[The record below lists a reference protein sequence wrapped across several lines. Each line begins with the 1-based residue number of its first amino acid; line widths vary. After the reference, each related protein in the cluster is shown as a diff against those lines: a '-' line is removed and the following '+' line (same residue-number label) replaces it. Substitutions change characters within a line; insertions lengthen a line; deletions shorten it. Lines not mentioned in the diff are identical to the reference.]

1 MSKSLINIK
10 NISKSYGEKILFE
23 NLNFSINEG
32 NKVALIAHNGAGKT
46 TLLNILCKKEW
57 PDEGEV
63 NYRESLKI
71 AYLRQNEIYDKSQ
84 KINEY
89 LGNLNNSFVRA
100 TDEYYKQLDNYQ
112 NLASKQNQMALD
124 KAISTMDQL
133 EAWEYAKKIKEVLD
147 QLKITNMDSK
157 LSELS
162 GGQLKKIALASVIIE
177 KADILILDEPTNHLD
192 IETIEWL
199 EKHLKKQKLSLF
211 LVTHD
216 RYFLDEVCN
225 TILEIDQQ
233 TIFSYSGNYSNYIK
247 RKAEKISQI
256 TQETLKAKNLY
267 KTELDWMRRQ
277 PKARTSKSK
286 SRISSFYELEKKA
299 KARLDNK
306 QIDFKAKMSRQGGK
320 ILEIKRIYKSFDSLK
335 IVSNFSYTFKK
346 GEKVGLVGP
355 NGSGKSTFLNLIS
368 KTIQA
373 DSGEVNMGETTKMA
387 YFTQKGLEHKDDHK
401 VIDIVKEIAE
411 SIIIDDNAIGVA
423 QFLYNFGFSYN
434 LQQNY
439 FKNLSGGERR
449 KLHLVTTLLKNPNF
463 LILDEPT
470 NDLDLFTL
478 NRLEEF
484 LYNFKGCLVIASHD
498 RYFMDK
504 LCDHMFI
511 FHSNGEIKD
520 FIGNYSDYR
529 ELLDNQERKLKQ
541 DKKTIKPPKK
551 TNKPKNNFSYKDQK
565 ELEKIE
571 TELQLYEKEKLAL
584 LEKLNSGQLS
594 TNELHEKSV
603 LYKNVCENLEKV
615 EHRWLELSEKK
626 EKNS

>member
-1 MSKSLINIK
+1 
-10 NISKSYGEKILFE
+10 
-23 NLNFSINEG
+23 
-32 NKVALIAHNGAGKT
+32 
-46 TLLNILCKKEW
+46 
-57 PDEGEV
+57 
-63 NYRESLKI
+63 
-71 AYLRQNEIYDKSQ
+71 
-84 KINEY
+84 
-89 LGNLNNSFVRA
+89 
-100 TDEYYKQLDNYQ
+100 
-112 NLASKQNQMALD
+112 MALD

-320 ILEIKRIYKSFDSLK
+320 ILEIK
-335 IVSNFSYTFKK
+335 
-346 GEKVGLVGP
+346 
-355 NGSGKSTFLNLIS
+355 
-368 KTIQA
+368 
-373 DSGEVNMGETTKMA
+373 
-387 YFTQKGLEHKDDHK
+387 
-401 VIDIVKEIAE
+401 
-411 SIIIDDNAIGVA
+411 
-423 QFLYNFGFSYN
+423 
-434 LQQNY
+434 
-439 FKNLSGGERR
+439 KNL
-449 KLHLVTTLLKNPNF
+449 
-463 LILDEPT
+463 
-470 NDLDLFTL
+470 
-478 NRLEEF
+478 
-484 LYNFKGCLVIASHD
+484 
-498 RYFMDK
+498 
-504 LCDHMFI
+504 
-511 FHSNGEIKD
+511 
-520 FIGNYSDYR
+520 
-529 ELLDNQERKLKQ
+529 
-541 DKKTIKPPKK
+541 
-551 TNKPKNNFSYKDQK
+551 
-565 ELEKIE
+565 
-571 TELQLYEKEKLAL
+571 
-584 LEKLNSGQLS
+584 
-594 TNELHEKSV
+594 
-603 LYKNVCENLEKV
+603 
-615 EHRWLELSEKK
+615 
-626 EKNS
+626 